1 MKQSLVYRLVICPE
15 VPPLVVDCII
25 ASLDSTLYSGKLH
38 YLFIF
43 SLAFSLSLSHSVYVY
58 YTLSV
63 CFVLLSL
70 SFLIFFYVYSFC
82 YPFFFYNLSH
92 FYYIPSSLSRMLRAF
107 CTLSSSLSLSLACS
121 EPFALSLHHHL
132 YR

>member
-38 YLFIF
+38 YLLIF
-43 SLAFSLSLSHSVYVY
+43 SLAFSLSLSLCLCLLHSVGMLRPSISLIPYIFLCLLFLLPFLFLQPLSLLLY
-58 YTLSV
+58 LFLTLSHAQS
-63 CFVLLSL
+63 LLHSL
-70 SFLIFFYVYSFC
+70 F
-82 YPFFFYNLSH
+82 
-92 FYYIPSSLSRMLRAF
+92 
-107 CTLSSSLSLSLACS
+107 LSLSLACS
-121 EPFALSLHHHL
+121 EPFALSLHHRL